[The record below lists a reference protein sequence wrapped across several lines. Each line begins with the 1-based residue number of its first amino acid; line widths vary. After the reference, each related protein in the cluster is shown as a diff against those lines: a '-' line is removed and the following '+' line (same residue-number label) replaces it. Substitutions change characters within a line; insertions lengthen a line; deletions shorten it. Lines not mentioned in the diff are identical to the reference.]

1 MLAPLVL
8 SVLIVV
14 VVVGLVWAAMSRERP
29 DETERFNRARAITSS
44 WADPQADP
52 LTGMQTD
59 PEALGTPLGEPVT
72 VPDDVRGPKQR

>member
-44 WADPQADP
+44 WADPAA
-52 LTGMQTD
+52 D
-59 PEALGTPLGEPVT
+59 PEADPAAGTLLGEPVT
-72 VPDDVRGPKQR
+72 VPDDVRGPQQR

>member
-14 VVVGLVWAAMSRERP
+14 VVAGLVWAAMTRERP

-44 WADPQADP
+44 WADP
-52 LTGMQTD
+52 
-59 PEALGTPLGEPVT
+59 EAPSTPLGEPVT
-72 VPDDVRGPKQR
+72 VPDDVRDKRQR

>member
-1 MLAPLVL
+1 MLATLVL

-14 VVVGLVWAAMSRERP
+14 VVVALVWAAMSRERP

-52 LTGMQTD
+52 PAGMQAD
-59 PEALGTPLGEPVT
+59 PEAGTPRGEPVT
-72 VPDDVRGPKQR
+72 VPDDVRSEQQR